1 MEALIFIALFFIIIW
16 FAESKTPPEPRTPK
30 PKPKP
35 SNTPLEP
42 GVSKPSYTHLEPI
55 VPIQKPR
62 SAPAEL
68 AAAELNIY
76 RYNKYQYLISPEW
89 KAKRK
94 QVLKA
99 ANYSC
104 QRCKAETDLHVHHI
118 SYKNLFRENPEDL
131 VAICSDCHTYIHSTY
146 GYPNT
151 VEEYNNFYGPI
162 NVDTK
167 A

>member
-16 FAESKTPPEPRTPK
+16 FTSSKTPPESRTA
-30 PKPKP
+30 KP
-35 SNTPLEP
+35 SNT
-42 GVSKPSYTHLEPI
+42 
-55 VPIQKPR
+55 
-62 SAPAEL
+62 PAEL

-76 RYNKYQYLISPEW
+76 RYNKHQYLISPEW
-89 KAKRK
+89 EAKRK
-94 QVLKA
+94 QALKA

-104 QRCKAETDLHVHHI
+104 QLCKAETDLHVHHI
-118 SYKNLFRENPEDL
+118 SYKNLFRENLEDL
-131 VAICSDCHTYIHSTY
+131 AALCSDCHTYIHSIH

-162 NVDTK
+162 NIDAK

>member
-16 FAESKTPPEPRTPK
+16 LASSKTPPEPRTPK
-30 PKPKP
+30 PR
-35 SNTPLEP
+35 NTPLKP
-42 GVSKPSYTHLEPI
+42 RVS
-55 VPIQKPR
+55 IQKPS
-62 SAPAEL
+62 SAPGL

>member
-1 MEALIFIALFFIIIW
+1 MEALIFIALFFVIIW
-16 FAESKTPPEPRTPK
+16 FASSKTPPEPRVPTPK
-30 PKPKP
+30 PR
-35 SNTPLEP
+35 NTPLKP
-42 GVSKPSYTHLEPI
+42 RVS
-55 VPIQKPR
+55 IQKPS
-62 SAPAEL
+62 SAPGL
-68 AAAELNIY
+68 ATAELNIY

-94 QVLKA
+94 QALKA

-131 VAICSDCHTYIHSTY
+131 AALCPDCHTYIHSTY

>member
-1 MEALIFIALFFIIIW
+1 MEALIFITLFFIIIW
-16 FAESKTPPEPRTPK
+16 FASSKTPPEPRTAT
-30 PKPKP
+30 PKP
-35 SNTPLEP
+35 SNT
-42 GVSKPSYTHLEPI
+42 
-55 VPIQKPR
+55 
-62 SAPAEL
+62 PAEL

-76 RYNKYQYLISPEW
+76 RYNKHQYLISPEW
-89 KAKRK
+89 ETKRK
-94 QVLKA
+94 QALKA

-104 QRCKAETDLHVHHI
+104 QLCKAETDLHVHHI

-131 VAICSDCHTYIHSTY
+131 AALCSDCHTYIHSIH

-162 NVDTK
+162 NITTK

>member
-1 MEALIFIALFFIIIW
+1 MEALIFITLFFVIIW
-16 FAESKTPPEPRTPK
+16 FASSKTPPEPRVTTPT
-30 PKPKP
+30 PN
-35 SNTPLEP
+35 NTPA
-42 GVSKPSYTHLEPI
+42 T
-55 VPIQKPR
+55 
-62 SAPAEL
+62 
-68 AAAELNIY
+68 ELNIY
-76 RYNKYQYLISPEW
+76 RYNKRQYLISPEW

-131 VAICSDCHTYIHSTY
+131 VALCSDCHTYIHSTY

>member
-16 FAESKTPPEPRTPK
+16 FTSSKTPPAPRTTTSK
-30 PKPKP
+30 PRTVIPRPRTTTPEP
-35 SNTPLEP
+35 SNT
-42 GVSKPSYTHLEPI
+42 S
-55 VPIQKPR
+55 
-62 SAPAEL
+62 AEL

-76 RYNKYQYLISPEW
+76 RYNKYQYLNSPEW

-104 QRCKAETDLHVHHI
+104 QLCKAETDLHVHHI

-131 VAICSDCHTYIHSTY
+131 VALCSDCHTYVHSIH

-162 NVDTK
+162 NIDTK

>member
-1 MEALIFIALFFIIIW
+1 MEALIFITLFFIIIW
-16 FAESKTPPEPRTPK
+16 FASSKTPPEPRVTTPT
-30 PKPKP
+30 
-35 SNTPLEP
+35 SNNT
-42 GVSKPSYTHLEPI
+42 
-55 VPIQKPR
+55 
-62 SAPAEL
+62 PAEL

-76 RYNKYQYLISPEW
+76 RYNKHQYLISPEW
-89 KAKRK
+89 EAKRK
-94 QVLKA
+94 QALKA

-104 QRCKAETDLHVHHI
+104 QLCKAETDLHVHHI

-131 VAICSDCHTYIHSTY
+131 AALCSDCHTYIHSIH

-151 VEEYNNFYGPI
+151 IEEYNNFYGPI

>member
-16 FAESKTPPEPRTPK
+16 FVSSKTPPEPRVSTR
-30 PKPKP
+30 KP
-35 SNTPLEP
+35 S
-42 GVSKPSYTHLEPI
+42 
-55 VPIQKPR
+55 
-62 SAPAEL
+62 SAPEL
-68 AAAELNIY
+68 AAADLNIY
-76 RYNKYQYLISPEW
+76 RYNKHQYLISPEW

-104 QRCKAETDLHVHHI
+104 QLCKAETDLHVHHI

-131 VAICSDCHTYIHSTY
+131 AALCSDCHTYVHSIH

-162 NVDTK
+162 NIATK
-167 A
+167 V

>member
-1 MEALIFIALFFIIIW
+1 MEALIFIALFFVIIW
-16 FAESKTPPEPRTPK
+16 FTSSKTPPEPRVPT
-30 PKPKP
+30 PKP
-35 SNTPLEP
+35 SNTFPKP
-42 GVSKPSYTHLEPI
+42 RVS
-55 VPIQKPR
+55 IQKPS
-62 SAPAEL
+62 SAPGL
-68 AAAELNIY
+68 ATAELNIY

-94 QVLKA
+94 QALKA

-104 QRCKAETDLHVHHI
+104 QLCKAETDLHVHHI

-131 VAICSDCHTYIHSTY
+131 AALCSDCHTYIHSTY

>member
-1 MEALIFIALFFIIIW
+1 MEALIFITLFFIIIW
-16 FAESKTPPEPRTPK
+16 FTSSKTPPEPRTT
-30 PKPKP
+30 KP
-35 SNTPLEP
+35 SNT
-42 GVSKPSYTHLEPI
+42 
-55 VPIQKPR
+55 
-62 SAPAEL
+62 PAEL

-76 RYNKYQYLISPEW
+76 RYNKHQYLISPEW
-89 KAKRK
+89 KTKRK
-94 QVLKA
+94 QALKA

-104 QRCKAETDLHVHHI
+104 QLCKAETDLHVHHI

-131 VAICSDCHTYIHSTY
+131 AALCSDCHTYIHSIH